1 MSRSL
6 GASPRG
12 SPAPAAPV
20 LPSPAPSS
28 RGMTGTPSAAE
39 VSRPRAIRS
48 VRGQSAFASKSPV
61 LAQGLGPLRRV
72 PRQPR
77 EPGPGGGG
85 ALSPR
90 LGTSR
95 GDGSTG
101 AVAGTDPGP
110 GGVPCPLTPKAQL
123 RGSLESDGPTTGRR
137 LCPGEDG
144 VAARPV
150 LPGLPPS
157 VLVGERAPP
166 LQQPVLEGPGE
177 KAPHKTSDL
186 RLRAG
191 GALSQRPLDA
201 HGPGAHADWTASRP
215 CRCAGPARWTLH
227 GGPCSRPGC
236 DPHLAGEGC
245 PSAEPERVACPRAR
259 LCHCWVSGSRA
270 AGSRAVGSA
279 HVHTSLSLPL
289 PSLGSLVDPWGTQQ
303 RVLLPSGPTAHGEV
317 PAT

>member
-12 SPAPAAPV
+12 SPAPAALV

-28 RGMTGTPSAAE
+28 RGTTGTPSAAE

-95 GDGSTG
+95 GDGGTG

-123 RGSLESDGPTTGRR
+123 RGSLESDGPTAGRR

-144 VAARPV
+144 VAARPA

-157 VLVGERAPP
+157 VLVGERAPTP
-166 LQQPVLEGPGE
+166 
-177 KAPHKTSDL
+177 
-186 RLRAG
+186 
-191 GALSQRPLDA
+191 
-201 HGPGAHADWTASRP
+201 TA
-215 CRCAGPARWTLH
+215 CAGRSW
-227 GGPCSRPGC
+227 
-236 DPHLAGEGC
+236 GEGSTQDFRPQVEGRRGTEPAASGRPRPWC
-245 PSAEPERVACPRAR
+245 PC
-259 LCHCWVSGSRA
+259 
-270 AGSRAVGSA
+270 
-279 HVHTSLSLPL
+279 
-289 PSLGSLVDPWGTQQ
+289 
-303 RVLLPSGPTAHGEV
+303 
-317 PAT
+317 